1 MATGIASSPEISV
14 AEKSEITFAA
24 GAKKKRET
32 RPWGS
37 FDILASGPGF
47 QVKRLTVKT
56 ESRLSLQWHRHRD
69 ETWVVARGTAKVT
82 VGDEEHTLGRGQSM
96 FVARNVHHRIENIS
110 SVEPLEIIE
119 IQTGDYLG
127 EDDIVRVE
135 DDYGRVASDVP
146 SDMPGAG

>member
-1 MATGIASSPEISV
+1 MPYSPKAQSEVTFEAAT
-14 AEKSEITFAA
+14 
-24 GAKKKRET
+24 KKKRET

-37 FDILASGPGF
+37 FEILTSGPGF
-47 QVKRLTVKT
+47 QTKRLIVNA

-96 FVARNVHHRIENIS
+96 YIARNVHHRIENIS
-110 SVEPLEIIE
+110 LVEPLEIIE
-119 IQTGDYLG
+119 VQTGDYLG

-135 DDYGRVASDVP
+135 DDFGRVE
-146 SDMPGAG
+146 

>member
-1 MATGIASSPEISV
+1 VPDNSESNSPDISSEVKFEAAT
-14 AEKSEITFAA
+14 
-24 GAKKKRET
+24 KKKRET

-37 FDILASGPGF
+37 YEIMTSGPGF
-47 QVKRLTVKT
+47 QTKRLTVTAEK
-56 ESRLSLQWHRHRD
+56 RLSLQWHRHRD
-69 ETWVVARGTAKVT
+69 ETWVVARGTARVT
-82 VGDEEHTLGRGQSM
+82 VGEEQHTLGRGESI

-135 DDYGRVASDVP
+135 DDFGRAE
-146 SDMPGAG
+146 

>member
-1 MATGIASSPEISV
+1 MPDNSESNSPDISTEVKFETAT
-14 AEKSEITFAA
+14 
-24 GAKKKRET
+24 KKKRET

-37 FDILASGPGF
+37 YEILTSGPGF
-47 QVKRLTVKT
+47 QTKRLTVTSEK
-56 ESRLSLQWHRHRD
+56 RLSLQWHRHRD
-69 ETWVVARGTAKVT
+69 ETWVVARGTARVT
-82 VGDEEHTLGRGQSM
+82 VGEEQHTLGRGESI

-135 DDYGRVASDVP
+135 DDFGRAE
-146 SDMPGAG
+146 

>member
-1 MATGIASSPEISV
+1 MPDNSESNSPEIS
-14 AEKSEITFAA
+14 SEVKFEAA
-24 GAKKKRET
+24 TKKKRET

-37 FDILASGPGF
+37 YEIMTSGPGF
-47 QVKRLTVKT
+47 QTKRLTVTAEK
-56 ESRLSLQWHRHRD
+56 RLSLQWHRHRD
-69 ETWVVARGTAKVT
+69 ETWVVARGTARVT
-82 VGDEEHTLGRGQSM
+82 VGEEQHTLGRGESI

-135 DDYGRVASDVP
+135 DDFGRAE
-146 SDMPGAG
+146 

>member
-1 MATGIASSPEISV
+1 MSDNSESKSPDISSEVKFETAT
-14 AEKSEITFAA
+14 
-24 GAKKKRET
+24 KKKRET

-37 FDILASGPGF
+37 YEILTSGPGF
-47 QVKRLTVKT
+47 QTKRLTVTAEK
-56 ESRLSLQWHRHRD
+56 RLSLQWHRHRD
-69 ETWVVARGTAKVT
+69 ETWVVARGTARVT
-82 VGDEEHTLGRGQSM
+82 VGEEQHTLGRGESI

-135 DDYGRVASDVP
+135 DDFGRAE
-146 SDMPGAG
+146 

>member
-1 MATGIASSPEISV
+1 VPDNSESNSPDISSEVKFETAT
-14 AEKSEITFAA
+14 
-24 GAKKKRET
+24 KKKRET

-37 FDILASGPGF
+37 YEILTSGPGF
-47 QVKRLTVKT
+47 QTKRLTVTSEK
-56 ESRLSLQWHRHRD
+56 RLSLQWHRHRD
-69 ETWVVARGTAKVT
+69 ETWVVARGTARVT
-82 VGDEEHTLGRGQSM
+82 VGEEQHTLGRGESI

-135 DDYGRVASDVP
+135 DDFGRAE
-146 SDMPGAG
+146 

>member
-1 MATGIASSPEISV
+1 MPDLEIVRLADKPETTSEVKFESATS
-14 AEKSEITFAA
+14 
-24 GAKKKRET
+24 KKRET

-37 FDILASGPGF
+37 FEVLTSGPGF
-47 QVKRLTVKT
+47 QTKRLTVKA

-82 VGDEEHTLGRGQSM
+82 VGEEEHTLGRGQSIS
-96 FVARNVHHRIENIS
+96 VERNVHYRIENIS

-119 IQTGDYLG
+119 VQTGDYLG

-135 DDYGRVASDVP
+135 DDFGRVE
-146 SDMPGAG
+146 

>member
-1 MATGIASSPEISV
+1 MAEQ
-14 AEKSEITFAA
+14 SEIKFEAS
-24 GAKKKRET
+24 AKKKRES

-37 FDILASGPGF
+37 YEILTSGPGF

-82 VGDEEHTLGRGQSM
+82 VGDEEFTLGRGQSV
-96 FVARNVHHRIENIS
+96 FVPRNVHHRIENIS

-135 DDYGRVASDVP
+135 DDYGRVE
-146 SDMPGAG
+146 